1 MLLSRSAVRR
11 GVCTM
16 IAIHHPFKVLVWAPL
31 TALVAGLA
39 FATGGWAFEGEQQ
52 LYEAAKKEKNFTWY
66 TAHYDSETAAA
77 ICAGFEKKYSGIKCN
92 NIRTT
97 AQVAYQRLAQ
107 DQKAGL
113 AVSSVISSTDLSHY
127 GRMKQDGW
135 LMPYRP
141 KTLGEL
147 VDSFKPYNDP
157 DDLFFVTAAG
167 LVLLTYNTGTVQ
179 AAEAPKKWTDLL
191 DPKWKGKV
199 SIGHPGFSGYVGT
212 WVVQMRKLYGWDYFK
227 KLELNKPRI
236 GRSINDTVTM
246 LNAKESWVA
255 AGPSATTL
263 QSRDKGNPLALSY
276 PEDGALLMISPS
288 GILKNAPAPN
298 TAKLFME
305 YLLSREGNEIMVK
318 MYQDPVN
325 KFVKPLPGSKSLSEM
340 KTIRPSYDEIAKGI
354 PEVKELFRD
363 TFGI

>member
-1 MLLSRSAVRR
+1 MILRMLVPAVLA
-11 GVCTM
+11 
-16 IAIHHPFKVLVWAPL
+16 AILLCPAP
-31 TALVAGLA
+31 AR
-39 FATGGWAFEGEQQ
+39 AFEGEGQ
-52 LYEAAKKEKNFTWY
+52 LYEAAKKEKAFTWY

-77 ICAGFEKKYSGIKCN
+77 VCNAFDRKYPGVTCN
-92 NIRTT
+92 YVRTT

-113 AVSSVISSTDLSHY
+113 TIASVFSSTDASHY

-135 LMPYRP
+135 LTPYRP
-141 KTLGEL
+141 KNLSEL
-147 VDSFKPYNDP
+147 VDAFKAFNDP
-157 DDLFFVTAAG
+157 DGAYVATAAG
-167 LVLLTYNTGTVQ
+167 LVLITYNTSVVS
-179 AAEAPKKWTDLL
+179 AADAPRKWTDLA
-191 DPKWKGKV
+191 DPRWKGKV

-212 WVVQMRKLYGWDYFK
+212 WVVQMRKLYTWDYFK

-263 QSRDKGNPLALSY
+263 ESRDKGNPLAIVY
-276 PEDGALLMISPS
+276 PEDGAVLMISPS

-298 TAKLFME
+298 AAKLFVE
-305 YLLSREGNEIMVK
+305 FLLGKECNEIMVK
-318 MYQDPVN
+318 MRQDSVN
-325 KFVKPLPGSKSLSEM
+325 KHVKPLPGAKSLAEI
-340 KTIRPSYDEIAKGI
+340 KTIRPTYEEIEKGI

>member
-1 MLLSRSAVRR
+1 MPIARTLLPVAV
-11 GVCTM
+11 T
-16 IAIHHPFKVLVWAPL
+16 VL
-31 TALVAGLA
+31 LA
-39 FATGGWAFEGEQQ
+39 FGAHAHAFEGEPA
-52 LYEAAKKEKNFTWY
+52 LYEAAKKEKALTWY
-66 TAHYDSETAAA
+66 TAHYNSETAAA
-77 ICAGFEKKYSGIKCN
+77 VCNGFEKKYPGVKCN
-92 NIRTT
+92 YIRTT

-107 DQKAGL
+107 DQKAGI
-113 AVSSVISSTDLSHY
+113 AQASVISSTDVGHY

-135 LMPYRP
+135 LQPYRP
-141 KTLGEL
+141 KNLSEL
-147 VDSFKPYNDP
+147 IDAFKSFNDP
-157 DDLFFVTAAG
+157 DGLYVATAAG
-167 LVLLTYNTGTVQ
+167 LVLITYNTSVVSP
-179 AAEAPKKWTDLL
+179 ADAPKNWPDLL

-212 WVVQMRKLYGWDYFK
+212 WVVQMRKSYGWDFFK

-263 QSRDKGNPLALSY
+263 ESKDKGNPVAVVY
-276 PEDGALLMISPS
+276 PTDGAILMVSPT

-298 TAKLFME
+298 AAKLFEE
-305 YLLSREGNEIMVK
+305 YLLSKDCNEIMVK
-318 MYQDPVN
+318 MRQDSVN
-325 KFVKPLPGSKSLSEM
+325 KLVQPLPGAKSLAEV
-340 KTIRPSYDEIAKGI
+340 KTIRPTYDEVEKGI